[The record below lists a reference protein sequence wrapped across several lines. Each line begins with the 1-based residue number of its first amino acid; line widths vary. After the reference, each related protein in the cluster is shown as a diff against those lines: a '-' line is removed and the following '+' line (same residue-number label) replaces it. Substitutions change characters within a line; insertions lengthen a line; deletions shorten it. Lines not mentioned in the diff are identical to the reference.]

1 MIRRNGILSIAT
13 FREGFCNGDIVG
25 AFFFCVSL
33 LIRSTNGLGLQQS
46 LIFGLLLFDIVGIQA
61 IKLRLDKGPKSTIC
75 GFIK

>member
-1 MIRRNGILSIAT
+1 MGFSQLLHLEKASAMAT
-13 FREGFCNGDIVG
+13 LLGPFSFASR
-25 AFFFCVSL
+25 SL
-33 LIRSTNGLGLQQS
+33 FVPQNGLGLQQS